1 MRVRAIMI
9 VVALVTAA
17 CASGD
22 AASTPVSTVP
32 ATIPAT
38 TTTTSTRPVEETT
51 STSSTVPASS
61 TTTSLFVPPPECAVE
76 LPNTEDGEV
85 TGTELAVFADAA
97 NPATV
102 WRLGLGDRPV
112 EMDTLGDRVYLAT
125 FDGFVASFDIDP
137 CGLDWL
143 VQVPESVSRLIAAET
158 GVFVA
163 TESALVVLDRFEG
176 VPEVFPLQPGP
187 HEMAAGPD
195 VLAVTNGEGLVLYDY
210 ITNQAAPLATGF
222 AATAVAAATDV
233 MVVAGGTTVELK
245 TWLGADVW
253 SRDLPDAVVA
263 VRAAGSSV
271 IASLA
276 SGSLVALDLVTGEVQ
291 WETAFSN
298 GATLV
303 IGPVE
308 RGELHLLEFESV
320 ARHHHLAI
328 EDGSSIFVSESPAW
342 QTFAEYDD
350 GLILIVD
357 EGSVTARSLLEQD
370 VWAITTGADGL
381 SRFTE
386 VDVTSGFI
394 VALSYSAER
403 F

>member
-1 MRVRAIMI
+1 MQVWAMLI
-9 VVALVTAA
+9 VVALVAGACSADTAA
-17 CASGD
+17 TTSVMT
-22 AASTPVSTVP
+22 TPT
-32 ATIPAT
+32 TIPP
-38 TTTTSTRPVEETT
+38 TTTSTTEPVAPTTT
-51 STSSTVPASS
+51 SSAPASS
-61 TTTSLFVPPPECAVE
+61 TTTTSLFVPPPECAIE
-76 LPNTEDGEV
+76 LPVTAESEV
-85 TGTELAVFADAA
+85 TGAEIAVFADAA

-102 WRLGLGDRPV
+102 WRLALGDRPV

-143 VQVPESVSRLIAAET
+143 AQVPESASGLIAAQS

-163 TESALVVLDRFEG
+163 TESALVVLDRLEG
-176 VPEVFPLQPGP
+176 TREVFPLEPGL

-195 VLAVTNGEGLVLYDY
+195 VLAVTNGDGLVLYDY
-210 ITNQAAPLATGF
+210 ITKQAAPLASGF
-222 AATAVAAATDV
+222 PVTAVATATDGV
-233 MVVAGGTTVELK
+233 VVAGGIKVELK

-253 SRDLPDAVVA
+253 SRDLPDAVTA

-271 IASLA
+271 IVSLVT
-276 SGSLVALDLVTGEVQ
+276 GSLVALDLVTGEVQ
-291 WETAFSN
+291 WEAAFGN
-298 GATLV
+298 GASLV

-308 RGELHLLEFESV
+308 RGELHVLELDSV

-328 EDGSSIFVSESPAW
+328 EDGSSIFVSESPVW

-350 GLILIVD
+350 GLILVVD
-357 EGSVTARSLLEQD
+357 EGNVIARSLLEQD
-370 VWAITTGADGL
+370 VWTIVTGADGV

>member
-1 MRVRAIMI
+1 MRVRAITI
-9 VVALVTAA
+9 VVALVAAACSSDEAATTSVTTAA
-17 CASGD
+17 
-22 AASTPVSTVP
+22 T
-32 ATIPAT
+32 TIPAT
-38 TTTTSTRPVEETT
+38 TTTTSQPVATTTT
-51 STSSTVPASS
+51 SVAPASS

-76 LPNTEDGEV
+76 LPDTIGSEV
-85 TGTELAVFADAA
+85 TEAEITVFADAA
-97 NPATV
+97 NPATA
-102 WRLGLGDRPV
+102 WHLALGDRPV

-143 VQVPESVSRLIAAET
+143 VPVPAPATGLIAT
-158 GVFVA
+158 QSGVFVA

-176 VPEVFPLQPGP
+176 TQDVFPLEEGL

-195 VLAVTNGEGLVLYDY
+195 VLAITNGEGLVLYDY
-210 ITNQAAPLATGF
+210 ITKQAAPLATGF
-222 AATAVAAATDV
+222 PATAIAAATDG
-233 MVVAGGTTVELK
+233 VVVSGGITVELK

-253 SRDLPDAVVA
+253 SRDMPDTVA
-263 VRAAGSSV
+263 AMRAAGSSV
-271 IASLA
+271 IVSLTT
-276 SGSLVALDLVTGEVQ
+276 GGIVALDLVTGEVQ
-291 WETAFSN
+291 WEQAFGN
-298 GATLV
+298 GSTLV

-308 RGELHLLEFESV
+308 RGELHVLELDSA

-328 EDGSSIFVSESPAW
+328 GDGSSIFVSESPVW

-350 GLILIVD
+350 GLILVVD
-357 EGSVTARSLLEQD
+357 EGNVTARSLLEQD
-370 VWAITTGADGL
+370 VWTIATGADGL